1 MGDYMERKPLY
12 IPTEEDIYKLQ
23 KIKKANDINKVDIY
37 GYLVAK
43 AIEKLIV
50 DYNFLRYKDIP
61 VTDIQEVVHGVCYVY
76 PSEIY
81 NSEYAKYDADLC
93 HKLLEQKIDNSISNL
108 DRLNLFAPS
117 VEFNRQTIDMTLDI
131 LDEKLKDNP
140 KYRFTYNDSEL
151 LDAIFGVKYDEFI
164 SQPYHNMVK
173 LIHLDP
179 IYALKFNYQD
189 LIPEFKDPD
198 ERLINYRLGIL
209 LAEGIRRYK
218 QRYDL
223 GEYIGYDYE
232 QEDMTNPKS
241 EQVKK
246 LIKYLHHK

>member
-1 MGDYMERKPLY
+1 MQSKALY
-12 IPTEEDIYKLQ
+12 IPTDEDIYKLQ
-23 KIKKANDINKVDIY
+23 KIKEANDINKVDIY

-43 AIEKLIV
+43 AIEKLII
-50 DYNFLRYKDIP
+50 DFNFLRYKDIP
-61 VTDIQEVVHGVCYVY
+61 VTDIPEVIHGICYVY
-76 PSEIY
+76 PTEIY

-93 HKLLEQKIDNSISNL
+93 HKILVQSFDNSISNL
-108 DRLNLFAPS
+108 DRLSLFAPS
-117 VEFNRQTIDMTLDI
+117 VEFNRKTISMTLDI
-131 LDEKLKDNP
+131 LNEKLKDNP

-151 LDAIFGVKYDEFI
+151 LNAIFGVNYNEFL
-164 SQPYHNMVK
+164 SLSYHDMVK

-179 IYALKFNYQD
+179 IYALKFDSQK
-189 LIPEFKDPD
+189 LIPEITDPD

-209 LAEGIRRYK
+209 LETGIRNYK

-223 GEYIGYDYE
+223 HEYVGYNFE
-232 QEDMTNPKS
+232 KEDMTNPKD

>member
-1 MGDYMERKPLY
+1 MERKQLY
-12 IPTEEDIYKLQ
+12 IPTEEDICRLQ
-23 KIKKANDINKVDIY
+23 KIKEFNDINKVDIY

-43 AIEKLIV
+43 TIEKLII
-50 DYNFLRYKDIP
+50 DFNFLRYKDIP
-61 VTDIQEVVHGVCYVY
+61 VTDIPEVIHGICYLY
-76 PSEIY
+76 PMEIY

-93 HKLLEQKIDNSISNL
+93 HKLLNQKIDTSITNL

-117 VEFNRQTIDMTLDI
+117 VEFNRQTISMTLSI

-140 KYRFTYNDSEL
+140 KYRFTYNDSKL
-151 LDAIFGVKYDEFI
+151 LDAIFGVYYNEFLEE
-164 SQPYHNMVK
+164 PYHNKVK

-179 IYALKFNYQD
+179 IYVLKFSPQK
-189 LIPEFKDPD
+189 LIPEVKDPD

-209 LAEGIRRYK
+209 LEEGIRRYK

-223 GEYIGYDYE
+223 GEFVGYDYE
-232 QEDMTNPKS
+232 HEDMTNPQN

-246 LIKYLHHK
+246 LIKYLHNK

>member
-1 MGDYMERKPLY
+1 MEKKPLY

-50 DYNFLRYKDIP
+50 DFSFLRYKDIP
-61 VTDIQEVVHGVCYVY
+61 VTDIPEVVHGVCYLY
-76 PSEIY
+76 PTEIY

-93 HKLLEQKIDNSISNL
+93 HKLLNQKIDTSITNL
-108 DRLNLFAPS
+108 DRLSLFAPS
-117 VEFNRQTIDMTLDI
+117 VEFNRQTISMTIDI
-131 LDEKLKDNP
+131 LNEKLKDNP

-151 LDAIFGVKYDEFI
+151 LDAIFGVDYNAFP
-164 SQPYHNMVK
+164 SLSYHDMVK

-179 IYALKFNYQD
+179 IYALKFNSKE
-189 LIPEFKDPD
+189 LIPGVNFVPD
-198 ERLINYRLGIL
+198 EGLINYRLGVL
-209 LAEGIRRYK
+209 LEEGIRRYK

-223 GEYIGYDYE
+223 SEYVGYDFE
-232 QEDMTNPKS
+232 KEDMTYPKN

>member
-1 MGDYMERKPLY
+1 MERKPLY

-23 KIKKANDINKVDIY
+23 KIKEANGINKVDIY

-43 AIEKLIV
+43 TIEKLII

-61 VTDIQEVVHGVCYVY
+61 VTDIPEVIHGICYVY
-76 PSEIY
+76 NQEIY

-93 HKLLEQKIDNSISNL
+93 HKILGQNIDNSITIL
-108 DRLNLFAPS
+108 DKLNMFAPS
-117 VEFNRQTIDMTLDI
+117 VEFNRTTISMVLDI

-140 KYRFTYNDSEL
+140 KYRFTYNDSQL
-151 LDAIFGVKYDEFI
+151 LNAIFGVDYSEFL

-179 IYALKFNYQD
+179 IYALKFNSQK

-209 LAEGIRRYK
+209 LDDGIRRYK

-223 GEYIGYDYE
+223 GEYVGYDYE
-232 QEDMTNPKS
+232 QEDMTNPKN

>member
-1 MGDYMERKPLY
+1 MGKKPLY

-23 KIKKANDINKVDIY
+23 KIKLANGINKVDIY

-43 AIEKLIV
+43 VIEKLIV
-50 DYNFLRYKDIP
+50 NYNFLRYKDIP

-223 GEYIGYDYE
+223 GEYIGYNYE
-232 QEDMTNPKS
+232 QEDMTDPKS